1 MKLNMRGL
9 FYLLLFFIITSCYK
23 SKSDLQ
29 GLWKLQSYISIE
41 GEKIYI
47 DSLDYNN
54 YWLIDEYLY
63 VKSIKVIGRDSISY
77 KKILI
82 NKNENNVSFGFKS
95 IKKVT
100 YFIENDSLYMYPLG
114 KYLPEELNTPYTEEL
129 MFVKI
134 NK

>member
-54 YWLIDEYLY
+54 YWLIDEDLY
-63 VKSIKVIGRDSISY
+63 VKSIEFRGSDSIY
-77 KKILI
+77 HKKILI
-82 NKNENNVSFGFKS
+82 NKNENNISFGLKS
-95 IKKVT
+95 IEKVT
-100 YFIENDSLYMYPLG
+100 YFIENDSLYIYPLG
-114 KYLPEELNTPYTEEL
+114 QYLPEQLNTPYTEEL
-129 MFVKI
+129 IFVKI
-134 NK
+134 KK